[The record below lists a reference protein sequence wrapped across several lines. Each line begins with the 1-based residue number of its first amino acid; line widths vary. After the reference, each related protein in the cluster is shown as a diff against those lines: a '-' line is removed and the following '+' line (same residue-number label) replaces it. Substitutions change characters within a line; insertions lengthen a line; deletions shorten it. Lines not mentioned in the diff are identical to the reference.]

1 MKKGLVLFIMAVV
14 LIVLAKIAYTKY
26 CASKPNGCVE
36 EKMDYEKDGLP
47 IEGMEW

>member
-14 LIVLAKIAYTKY
+14 LIVLAKVAYTKY
-26 CASKPNGCVE
+26 CASKPGTCVE

-47 IEGMEW
+47 REGIEW